1 MEIEGTKIVAV
12 QWSAILDM
20 VTCEL
25 CEELDG
31 QIGDINDSELAGIE
45 PPLHNYCRCIKAYI
59 GEDELP
65 ENWIPDFKK
74 PSPDLI
80 ERFANFKAVPSD
92 SLKKFLKSDKGRE
105 IIEVKPPEV
114 DDIIKYLKV
123 GRGQMLRKG
132 KK

>member
-1 MEIEGTKIVAV
+1 MRIKSITRVPFKGTVYNFEVKDDESYTANSIIV
-12 QWSAILDM
+12 
-20 VTCEL
+20 
-25 CEELDG
+25 
-31 QIGDINDSELAGIE
+31 
-45 PPLHNYCRCIKAYI
+45 HNCRCIKAYI

-80 ERFANFKAVPSD
+80 DKFANFKAVPSD